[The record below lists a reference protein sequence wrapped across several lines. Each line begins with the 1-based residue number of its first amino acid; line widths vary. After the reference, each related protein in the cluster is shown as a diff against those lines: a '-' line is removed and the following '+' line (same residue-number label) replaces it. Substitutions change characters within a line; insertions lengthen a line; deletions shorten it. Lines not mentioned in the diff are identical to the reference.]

1 MVAQH
6 RSCPSCHTPVS
17 PEAKFCL
24 HCGAVIP
31 VNAVEPAGLPP
42 AEAQQAERLQLA
54 LAHRYRIERVL
65 GDGGTAT
72 VYLAEDLRHDR
83 KVAVKVLRPELA
95 AVVGSNRFLREI
107 GIAAKLHHP
116 HILMLLDSGES
127 DGLLYYVMPYVEG
140 ETLRHKL
147 MREGELAV
155 REVVAI
161 LRDVADALA
170 YAHRL
175 GVVHRDIKPDNVL
188 LSGRHAL
195 IADFGVAKAVSR
207 ELAGFASHTAGL
219 AVGTPA
225 YMSPEQAVA
234 DPAIDH
240 RSDIYALGVMAYEL
254 LAGVPPFQG
263 DSAQEVLAA
272 HVTDPPTPVVE
283 VRPTVPPAL
292 AQVVMRCLEKRPADR
307 WQRAEEVLA
316 LLEEMTTP
324 NPEALPPRTARML
337 PRASRATRLLAIA
350 SVGGLAVT
358 ALVLLLR
365 DGGPGAAPPQPEYHQ
380 LTFDGE
386 VALAEL
392 SPDGQW
398 LAYAVGQMPRYALK
412 VNDLAGGTSLVIA
425 DSVRPFDLRWSPDG
439 AWLAVT
445 GTDGALSET
454 YIYSRLGGTPRRARL
469 PSAFVAWSPDGKRL
483 AGWSQPARHGILT
496 TEVGSGRFDSLTI
509 PGPDAWTG
517 GADWASHRDLLA
529 LITTAADGASAH
541 LWIIDLR
548 GGTPILAL
556 ADSGDA
562 LASPRWVA
570 DGRTLYFA
578 KAGDLYR
585 LAVGPRQGD
594 LIGTPRRILRL
605 EGGSSFSLSAD
616 GRRLAYARTSGWSNF
631 WFVPAT
637 AEGAEPVELTK
648 GTADNQC
655 PALSP
660 DGTMLA
666 FTQASD
672 RGVDLYR
679 VPTRGGTA
687 EQLTFDGSVRVCPA
701 WDPAGRRLAYGAGT
715 PDGTRLAI
723 INAFGGAPTLV
734 EAARVGEHLAW
745 APGSL
750 IAYQVPGNRNF
761 RLRDP
766 QTGVER
772 PLISR
777 DSAGW
782 TFWPEYSPDG
792 AQIAIYWNRWERGI
806 WLVDL
811 ANASPVRVVEG
822 WWQPLGWS
830 ADGRF
835 IYARGEDRAIRRIPR
850 SGGTGVVVTAPEV
863 GDALCVPYERPQ
875 GLVWLCS
882 KGRTVSDVWLV
893 DNFDP
898 EAGATRRE

>member
-1 MVAQH
+1 
-6 RSCPSCHTPVS
+6 
-17 PEAKFCL
+17 
-24 HCGAVIP
+24 
-31 VNAVEPAGLPP
+31 
-42 AEAQQAERLQLA
+42 
-54 LAHRYRIERVL
+54 
-65 GDGGTAT
+65 
-72 VYLAEDLRHDR
+72 
-83 KVAVKVLRPELA
+83 VKVLRPELA
-95 AVVGSNRFLREI
+95 AAVGPDRFLREI

-147 MREGELAV
+147 MRERELAI

-161 LRDVADALA
+161 LREVADALA

-195 IADFGVAKAVSR
+195 IADFGVAKAVSE
-207 ELAGFASHTAGL
+207 ELAGFASHTAGF

-254 LAGVPPFQG
+254 LAGAPPFQG

-272 HVTDPPTPVVE
+272 QVADPPRPVVDI
-283 VRPTVPPAL
+283 RPTVPSAL

-316 LLEEMTTP
+316 ILEEMTTP
-324 NPEALPPRTARML
+324 SPEALPSRTARMG
-337 PRASRATRLLAIA
+337 PSASRARRLLPIA
-350 SVGGLAVT
+350 SVAVLALT

-365 DGGPGAAPPQPEYHQ
+365 EGGRGAAPPQPEYRQ

-398 LAYAVGQMPRYALK
+398 LAYAVGQVPKYALM
-412 VNDLAGGTSLVIA
+412 VNDLAGGSTLVIA

-454 YIYSRLGGTPRRARL
+454 YLYSRLGGAPRRARL

-496 TEVGSGRFDSLTI
+496 TEAGSGRFESLSI
-509 PGPDAWTG
+509 PGSDAWTG
-517 GADWASHRDLLA
+517 GGDWASHHDLLA

-541 LWIIDLR
+541 LWIINLR
-548 GGTPILAL
+548 GGPPILAL
-556 ADSGDA
+556 ADSGGT
-562 LASPRWVA
+562 LASPRWAA
-570 DGRTLYFA
+570 DGRSIYFT
-578 KAGDLYR
+578 KGGDLYR
-585 LAVGPRQGD
+585 LAVGRGQGD
-594 LIGTPRRILRL
+594 KIGTPRRILRL

-616 GRRLAYARTSGWSNF
+616 GRRLAYARSSGWSNF
-631 WFVPAT
+631 WFVPA
-637 AEGAEPVELTK
+637 AAGGAKPVELTK

-672 RGVDLYR
+672 RGIDLYR
-679 VPTRGGTA
+679 VPTRGGTP

-701 WDPAGRRLAYGAGT
+701 WDPSGRRLAYGAGT
-715 PDGTRLAI
+715 PNGIRLAI
-723 INAFGGAPTLV
+723 IGASGGAPTLV
-734 EAARVGEHLAW
+734 QTAWVGERLSW
-745 APGSL
+745 APGNL

-766 QTGVER
+766 QTGAER
-772 PLISR
+772 LLVSS

-782 TFWPEYSPDG
+782 TFWPESSPDG
-792 AQIAIYWNRWERGI
+792 AQIAIYWNRWERGL
-806 WLVDL
+806 WLVGL
-811 ANASPVRVVEG
+811 ADSSKVRLVEG

-830 ADGRF
+830 ADGQF
-835 IYARGEDRAIRRIPR
+835 IYARGEDRAIKRFPR
-850 SGGTGVVVTAPEV
+850 SGGTGVVVAPPEV
-863 GDALCVPYERPQ
+863 GDALCLPYERPQ

-882 KGRTVSDVWLV
+882 KGQTVSDVWLV

-898 EAGATRRE
+898 EAGTAERE